1 MTNDSICKDY
11 TRDAVALLKQL
22 IATPSVSRDE
32 AKAADILVETIS
44 AYGFTPVREGNN
56 VWIMDPQYDEGRPT
70 LLLNA
75 HIDTVKAVTS
85 WTRDP
90 FTPTVEDDVLYG
102 LGSNDCGGGL
112 VSLLQVFRFLVSHPQ
127 QYNVIFLASAEEEVS
142 GENGIRRAL
151 PLLPP
156 IDVAVVGEPT
166 GMQPAIAEKGLMVL
180 DVKAR
185 GKSGHAARNEGV
197 NAIYEILDDL
207 LWLRNHQFSK
217 VSPFLG
223 ETQMSVTVI
232 HAGTQH
238 NVIPDLCEM
247 VVDVRTNEFYKNEE
261 VFEEIRKHLKSEVTA
276 RSFRLHSSHID
287 PHHPLVQ
294 RCVAM
299 GMIPFGSPTL
309 SDQALMSF
317 PSLKLGPG
325 KSSRSHAADEFI
337 KISEIEKAIGDYL
350 QLFNGLI
357 LPKTT

>member
-247 VVDVRTNEFYKNEE
+247 VVDVRTNEIYKNEE